1 MGILLGALGGAGEGL
16 ATYAKGEQAKDSQL
30 EIDKQR
36 SQLEEEKAKRVA
48 QFQQDLDI
56 SGIGK
61 RSSAQLSADQA
72 AQPTRI
78 QMASTASSAA
88 NKDAVTNTI
97 ANANNQDLVNA
108 NLKKQQDEAA
118 GLRQKAIDDAKA
130 FADPSF
136 IRDKSTATAADAVA
150 KQTPEEA
157 ALKKSHANYYNAE
170 SAKVGEAL
178 KTLKEDKAAW
188 SKIPKAVQIQMESL
202 RDEIKTTSAKVSEK
216 QLDNSLVEKDKD
228 GKTNP
233 ALVRLA
239 EARTEL
245 LNLAKTYSPKS
256 DTPSANP
263 FGLTDE
269 PAKDPALK
277 PAQKSPVAVKDPL
290 SIEKEW
296 ITKRNGFTDE
306 KDLKK
311 FLKDNPDL
319 SQKMK
324 RATEELLQARTDAT
338 KNFQAGFETPL

>member
-1 MGILLGALGGAGEGL
+1 
-16 ATYAKGEQAKDSQL
+16 
-30 EIDKQR
+30 
-36 SQLEEEKAKRVA
+36 
-48 QFQQDLDI
+48 
-56 SGIGK
+56 
-61 RSSAQLSADQA
+61 
-72 AQPTRI
+72 
-78 QMASTASSAA
+78 
-88 NKDAVTNTI
+88 
-97 ANANNQDLVNA
+97 
-108 NLKKQQDEAA
+108 
-118 GLRQKAIDDAKA
+118 
-130 FADPSF
+130 
-136 IRDKSTATAADAVA
+136 
-150 KQTPEEA
+150 
-157 ALKKSHANYYNAE
+157 
-170 SAKVGEAL
+170 
-178 KTLKEDKAAW
+178 
-188 SKIPKAVQIQMESL
+188 
-202 RDEIKTTSAKVSEK
+202 
-216 QLDNSLVEKDKD
+216 
-228 GKTNP
+228 
-233 ALVRLA
+233 
-239 EARTEL
+239 L